1 MYLTGSGTVVPEHF
15 MKIRK
20 RGGIRIPP
28 RDPPLQATIGRRLE
42 AARLGDGRNE
52 SGLLATRSI
61 S

>member
-1 MYLTGSGTVVPEHF
+1 
-15 MKIRK
+15 MKIGK

-28 RDPPLQATIGRRLE
+28 RNPPLQATIGRRLE

-52 SGLLATRSI
+52 SGLLATRGI